1 VAGKDPRGAIGAK
14 TNLEVSELRELLAAL
29 VKAAKIRLG
38 LLVDDLV
45 GANVSALSESLSTDL
60 TLVWPLACM
69 ASLMSLYITVS
80 FQHGLKG
87 VWSNTLRFPS

>member
-1 VAGKDPRGAIGAK
+1 
-14 TNLEVSELRELLAAL
+14 
-29 VKAAKIRLG
+29 
-38 LLVDDLV
+38 
-45 GANVSALSESLSTDL
+45 
-60 TLVWPLACM
+60 LVWPLACM